1 LFFFQLL
8 NEQREKKTMRIALVS
23 EYYFPHLGGITEHVH
38 NLAWQLNRSGH
49 KAIIITSHMTGQGKD
64 EPFVYRIGTS
74 RLFFS
79 NGSFSRFTTGSNLS
93 RKVKKIL
100 IEEEIDVVH
109 LHAPFA
115 PTLTLLAQSEA
126 SQLRIPIVATFHSWF
141 PRSSII
147 RILRRPLQRLM
158 DKIAAKIAVSESVI
172 RAFERY
178 FTASWEIIPNGVNV
192 GYFHPNGRQVTD
204 AVTLGP
210 KLLFLGRLDP
220 RNGLNTLLQ
229 AMPEILISYPKAKLT
244 VVGDGPLRRYY
255 ANQSKLLGQN
265 IRFVG
270 QIYQE
275 RPDYFGSSDL
285 YLCPTTRASFGI
297 TLLEAMACGTPLVV
311 SNIIGFREL
320 VEDGEEAVLVAPND
334 PRAWAKEIIELIGNP
349 SRRAAM
355 QVAGMQKALKY
366 AWPRVAAQVSAVY
379 ERVRQ

>member
-1 LFFFQLL
+1 
-8 NEQREKKTMRIALVS
+8 MRIALVS

-38 NLAWQLNRSGH
+38 NLALQLNRSGH

-79 NGSFSRFTTGSNLS
+79 NGSFSRFTTGSDLGQ
-93 RKVKKIL
+93 KVKNIL
-100 IEEEIDVVH
+100 KEEEIDVVH
-109 LHAPFA
+109 LHAPLA
-115 PTLTLLAQSEA
+115 PTLALVAQSKA
-126 SQLRIPIVATFHSWF
+126 CQLGIPIVATFHSWF
-141 PRSSII
+141 PRSSTI
-147 RILRRPLQRLM
+147 RLLQRPLQRLM
-158 DKIAAKIAVSESVI
+158 DKIAAKIAVSEPVI
-172 RAFERY
+172 RAFDRY
-178 FTASWEIIPNGVNV
+178 FTASWEVIPNGVNV

-210 KLLFLGRLDP
+210 NLLFLGRLDP
-220 RNGLNTLLQ
+220 RNGLNTILR
-229 AMPEILISYPKAKLT
+229 AMPDILISYPKAKLI
-244 VVGDGPLRRYY
+244 VVGDGPLRHYY
-255 ANQSKLLGQN
+255 EDQAKVLGQN

-275 RPDYFGSSDL
+275 RPDYYGSADL

-320 VEDGEEAVLVAPND
+320 VFGGAEAVLVPPND
-334 PRAWAKEIIELIGNP
+334 PRAWANEIIGLIGNP
-349 SRRAAM
+349 SQRAAM

-379 ERVRQ
+379 ESVKR